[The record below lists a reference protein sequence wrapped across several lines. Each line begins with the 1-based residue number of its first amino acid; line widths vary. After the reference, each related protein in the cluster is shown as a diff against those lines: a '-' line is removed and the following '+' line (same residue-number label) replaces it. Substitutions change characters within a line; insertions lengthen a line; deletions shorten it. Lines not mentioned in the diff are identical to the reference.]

1 MGSPPTIGGGST
13 QFQPSLAT
21 GTPRTTRTGG
31 ETLSNLSAILDPAS
45 NIDRIKSK
53 LDKHTGI
60 DDLIAVQAQFD
71 LETQRLKAQ
80 RDEILNRINTADL
93 EASRAVRESRI
104 NQARRTGRSATI
116 LSR

>member
-31 ETLSNLSAILDPAS
+31 ETLSNLSAFLDPAS
-45 NIDRIKSK
+45 NLNRIKSK
-53 LDKHTGI
+53 LDKNTGI
-60 DDLIAVQAQFD
+60 DDLIAIQAQFD
-71 LETQRLKAQ
+71 LETNKLRSE
-80 RDEILNRINTADL
+80 RDSILNRIQNLDL
-93 EASRAVRESRI
+93 EASRAVREARI
-104 NQARRTGRSATI
+104 NEARRTGRSSTI